1 MAGQDY
7 RRADGGCDANGLRR
21 RGDGPVQFSD
31 NTIGNFCK
39 MLGRKAFVNDGEFIA
54 ANARHHIGL
63 GDRAC
68 EPSACRLEAII
79 PGLMTESIVY
89 GFEAVEIHQKER
101 SAGSALGC
109 AYFIEKRF
117 ESGARRQPGEHVVLG
132 QLTKLLDHRLLGG
145 DILLHPKN
153 SSRNS
158 VREFDAGG
166 YSDPS
171 PIASCG
177 NDLSIQAET
186 LARANCL
193 LAHLIEMLSGLGS
206 IEFKDLIPR
215 QRRLRRKIKEFV
227 DHICPAERLV
237 GKTAFPYPDASGLER
252 SIKQF
257 TQMHELARGDCLRI
271 EYSISIAGHWGPH
284 QLIKRTSP
292 ALSPAIFPSGMM
304 TWIVCILVS
313 KCKSAATII
322 DINNPLLRVASMKQR
337 ISGVCE
343 NKSQGQEGCLPQT

>member
-1 MAGQDY
+1 M
-7 RRADGGCDANGLRR
+7 
-21 RGDGPVQFSD
+21 
-31 NTIGNFCK
+31 
-39 MLGRKAFVNDGEFIA
+39 
-54 ANARHHIGL
+54 
-63 GDRAC
+63 
-68 EPSACRLEAII
+68 
-79 PGLMTESIVY
+79 
-89 GFEAVEIHQKER
+89 
-101 SAGSALGC
+101 
-109 AYFIEKRF
+109 
-117 ESGARRQPGEHVVLG
+117 
-132 QLTKLLDHRLLGG
+132 TKLLDHRLLGG
-145 DILLHPKN
+145 NILLHPEN
-153 SSRNS
+153 SGRSS

-177 NDLSIQAET
+177 DDLSIQAET

-193 LAHLIEMLSGLGS
+193 LAHLIETLSNLGS

-215 QRRLRRKIKEFV
+215 QRRLRRKIKELV
-227 DHICPAERLV
+227 DHIRPAERLV
-237 GKTAFPYPDASGLER
+237 GKTTFPYPDTSGLER

-292 ALSPAIFPSGMM
+292 ALSPVIFPSGMI

-313 KCKSAATII
+313 KCKSAAMII
-322 DINNPLLRVASMKQR
+322 DINNPILRAASMKQR

-343 NKSQGQEGCLPQT
+343 NESQGQEECLPQT